1 MLLKLKG
8 KLSDKMFLITEKKR
22 NRGSNLMNNSCKD
35 HLDKQRERKLDLV
48 QDQDQQYKISLR
60 IGGKLKG

>member
-8 KLSDKMFLITEKKR
+8 KLSDKMFLIKEKKR

-35 HLDKQRERKLDLV
+35 HLDKQRGRKLDLV

>member
-8 KLSDKMFLITEKKR
+8 KLSDKMFLIREKKR
-22 NRGSNLMNNSCKD
+22 KRGSNLMNNSCKD
-35 HLDKQRERKLDLV
+35 HLDKERERKLDLV

>member
-8 KLSDKMFLITEKKR
+8 KLSDKVFLIKEKKR
-22 NRGSNLMNNSCKD
+22 NRGSNLMNNSWKD

>member
-8 KLSDKMFLITEKKR
+8 KLSDKMFLIKEKKR
-22 NRGSNLMNNSCKD
+22 NRCSNLMNNSCKD

>member
-1 MLLKLKG
+1 
-8 KLSDKMFLITEKKR
+8 MFLIKEKKR

>member
-8 KLSDKMFLITEKKR
+8 KLSDKMFLIKEKKR
-22 NRGSNLMNNSCKD
+22 NRGSNLTNNSSKD

>member
-1 MLLKLKG
+1 
-8 KLSDKMFLITEKKR
+8 
-22 NRGSNLMNNSCKD
+22 MNNSCKD

>member
-1 MLLKLKG
+1 
-8 KLSDKMFLITEKKR
+8 MFLIKEKIR

>member
-8 KLSDKMFLITEKKR
+8 KLSDKMFLIKEKKR
-22 NRGSNLMNNSCKD
+22 NRVSNLMNNSCKD

>member
-8 KLSDKMFLITEKKR
+8 KLSDKMFLIKEKKR
-22 NRGSNLMNNSCKD
+22 NRASNLMNNSCKD
-35 HLDKQRERKLDLV
+35 HSDKQRERKLDLV

>member
-8 KLSDKMFLITEKKR
+8 KLSDKMFLIKEKIR

>member
-1 MLLKLKG
+1 
-8 KLSDKMFLITEKKR
+8 MFLIREKKR
-22 NRGSNLMNNSCKD
+22 KRGSNLMNNSCKD
-35 HLDKQRERKLDLV
+35 HLDKERERKLDLV